1 LNKQLLIFQ
10 NRDNNIRELEVQKDL
25 IENQL
30 NEQQQITSK
39 FDEILKELNIA
50 IQHIIRNI
58 RDSEN
63 ELNKSA

>member
-1 LNKQLLIFQ
+1 M
-10 NRDNNIRELEVQKDL
+10 RELEVQKGV
-25 IENQL
+25 IEGQL
-30 NEQQQITSK
+30 NDQQQISSK
-39 FDEILKELNIA
+39 FAEILKELNIA